1 MTSIARSLAGIAW
14 FLFRTVGVRMI
25 VFAAL
30 GLPVY
35 GGISGFVGMLDEL
48 SAPSA
53 TVRMVTSQ
61 QTRSAL
67 RAAAMT
73 MNHYR

>member
-1 MTSIARSLAGIAW
+1 MTSIARSFAEITW
-14 FLFRTVGVRMI
+14 FLVRTFGVRII

-30 GLPVY
+30 GLPAL
-35 GGISGFVGMLDEL
+35 GGISGFLGMFDEL

-53 TVRMVTSQ
+53 TVRMITAHQV
-61 QTRSAL
+61 RSAPQSF
-67 RAAAMT
+67 AVT